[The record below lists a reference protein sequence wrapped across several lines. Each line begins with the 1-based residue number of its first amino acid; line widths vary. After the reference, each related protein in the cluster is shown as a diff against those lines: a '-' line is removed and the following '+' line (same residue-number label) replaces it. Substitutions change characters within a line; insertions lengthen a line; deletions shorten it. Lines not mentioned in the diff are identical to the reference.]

1 MAKDIYYFG
10 QTDYDFRTEQR
21 SKNAKGTYTHF
32 FSASD
37 RETFNKNFRPL
48 LDIDLDDNPDFSH
61 ILEVYHPEDVIKH
74 LNGEISVEELFSK
87 QSICAIAIPLEEWQ
101 FNETIL
107 PSEQERE
114 DLTDILHDLTLI
126 EENCID
132 YDNRGNN

>member
-1 MAKDIYYFG
+1 MAKGTYYFG

-32 FSASD
+32 FTASD
-37 RETFNKNFRPL
+37 RETFNKNYTQVQYQYLRHS
-48 LDIDLDDNPDFSH
+48 LDGDQDFSH

-87 QSICAIAIPLEEWQ
+87 QSICAIAIPLKEWQ

-107 PSEQERE
+107 PSKQERE
-114 DLTDILHDLTLI
+114 DLTDILHDLKLL
-126 EENCID
+126 E
-132 YDNRGNN
+132 

>member
-32 FSASD
+32 FTASD
-37 RETFNKNFRPL
+37 RETFNKNYTQVQYQYLRNS
-48 LDIDLDDNPDFSH
+48 LDGDQDFSEV
-61 ILEVYHPEDVIKH
+61 LEVYHPEDVIRH

-87 QSICAIAIPLEEWQ
+87 QSICAIAIPLKEWQ

-114 DLTDILHDLTLI
+114 DLTDILHDLKLL
-126 EENCID
+126 E
-132 YDNRGNN
+132 

>member
-21 SKNAKGTYTHF
+21 SRNAKGTYTHF
-32 FSASD
+32 FTASD
-37 RETFNKNFRPL
+37 RETFNKNYTQVQYQYLRNS
-48 LDIDLDDNPDFSH
+48 LDGDQDFSEV
-61 ILEVYHPEDVIKH
+61 LEVYHPEDVIKH

-87 QSICAIAIPLEEWQ
+87 QSICAIAIPLKEWQ

-114 DLTDILHDLTLI
+114 DLTDIIHDLKLL
-126 EENCID
+126 E
-132 YDNRGNN
+132 

>member
-21 SKNAKGTYTHF
+21 SRNAKGTYTHF
-32 FSASD
+32 FTASD
-37 RETFNKNFRPL
+37 RETFNKNYTQVQYQYLRNS
-48 LDIDLDDNPDFSH
+48 LDGDQDFSEV
-61 ILEVYHPEDVIKH
+61 LEVYHPEDVIKH

-87 QSICAIAIPLEEWQ
+87 QSICAIAIPLKEWQ

-114 DLTDILHDLTLI
+114 DLTDILHDLKLL
-126 EENCID
+126 E
-132 YDNRGNN
+132 

>member
-37 RETFNKNFRPL
+37 RETFNKNYTQVQYQYLRNS
-48 LDIDLDDNPDFSH
+48 LDGDQDFSEV
-61 ILEVYHPEDVIKH
+61 LEVYHPEDVIKH

-87 QSICAIAIPLEEWQ
+87 QSICAIAIPLKEWQ

-114 DLTDILHDLTLI
+114 DLTDILHDLKLL
-126 EENCID
+126 E
-132 YDNRGNN
+132 